1 MSVTLSAGSVVAQP
15 GQQID
20 VASLFDVTAGNNP
33 TYLVVSLLDRS
44 EYTAKSNGETGTLS
58 GNGQTEGFDYLW
70 GDNQT
75 AGIVFTYD
83 AATGQYTNE
92 TFGDLSNLVY
102 TASTN
107 PGDSTSVSV
116 FTTEDPDIASQYAND
131 PLTLASYAPSST
143 NYVGSVAVTT
153 QPHFA
158 GPTPEQATP
167 RAIATTAMSFIGQVC
182 NMSGCWPLVN
192 NISAE

>member
-15 GQQID
+15 GQQIN
-20 VASLFDVTAGNNP
+20 VASLVDVTAGNNP

-83 AATGQYTNE
+83 AVTGQYTND
-92 TFGDLSNLVY
+92 TFGDLS
-102 TASTN
+102 TWSIR
-107 PGDSTSVSV
+107 PR
-116 FTTEDPDIASQYAND
+116 
-131 PLTLASYAPSST
+131 
-143 NYVGSVAVTT
+143 
-153 QPHFA
+153 
-158 GPTPEQATP
+158 PTPVTAPASRSSPPKTP
-167 RAIATTAMSFIGQVC
+167 TSPINTPTIR
-182 NMSGCWPLVN
+182 
-192 NISAE
+192 

>member
-15 GQQID
+15 GQEIN
-20 VASLFDVTAGNNP
+20 VASLVDVTAGNNP

-44 EYTAKSNGETGTLS
+44 EYTARSNGETGTLS

-83 AATGQYTNE
+83 AVTGQYTND
-92 TFGDLSNLVY
+92 TFGDLSTLVY

-116 FTTEDPDIASQYAND
+116 FTTEDPDIANQYAND
-131 PLTLASYAPSST
+131 PLTLVSYAPTST

-167 RAIATTAMSFIGQVC
+167 RS
-182 NMSGCWPLVN
+182 LVTRRQ
-192 NISAE
+192 